1 MLGKQH
7 ETRCVLIQTC
17 HDMDTLVG
25 IIIADK
31 VMFDK
36 VSHGIIM
43 VNTWNT
49 SIAIG
54 FINHQEVIILIDYIQ
69 VKRNWLQ
76 GFMRGLI
83 RDFYGNHVSLM
94 DRISRKLL
102 LTIDP
107 DVTSLKLN
115 FG

>member
-69 VKRNWLQ
+69 VKGI
-76 GFMRGLI
+76 GFK
-83 RDFYGNHVSLM
+83 VSCGASSG
-94 DRISRKLL
+94 ISMA
-102 LTIDP
+102 T
-107 DVTSLKLN
+107 TSPSWT
-115 FG
+115 G